1 MKIGLCAFMLVG
13 RGSGIQSLGYGTTLE
28 NTIKKAADLG
38 MDGIELGDAI
48 GPDNPTRP
56 FQLPDKAYRK
66 KIREMIESH
75 GLTLTNI
82 QSDDRFCDPF
92 GFGYL
97 TGRPTL
103 MAAQYRLEMARDL
116 GTDLVRIDLVAS
128 RDRTVPLGRQWA
140 QAIELVKEYCIMAED
155 YGVTLAIHNHG
166 WLSVMD
172 RFQMI
177 KDCGYPK
184 NLKLQLD
191 VINCANRGEDLFETT
206 RICKDYLSK
215 SMHVKDQRVMF
226 KDIDIPPVQLESGFR
241 EINHTTHSFL
251 CDIGDGNLVDW
262 EAYLKLLKEIKYDGY
277 LNIESF
283 THRQQIGVPDWI
295 SYEKGV
301 AYLRKM
307 GKKVGY

>member
-1 MKIGLCAFMLVG
+1 MKLGLCAFMVVG
-13 RGSGIQSLGYGTTLE
+13 RGSGIQPLGYGATLE
-28 NTIKKAADLG
+28 NTIKKTAELG
-38 MDGIELGDAI
+38 MEGIELGDAI

-82 QSDDRFCDPF
+82 QSDDRFCDPVTHRASY
-92 GFGYL
+92 GGQV
-97 TGRPTL
+97 GRPTL
-103 MAAQYRLEMARDL
+103 MAADYRLQLARDL

-128 RDRTVPLGRQWA
+128 ADRTVPLGRQWA
-140 QAIELVKEYCIMAED
+140 QGIEFIKEYCIMAED
-155 YGVTLAIHNHG
+155 YGITLAIHNHG
-166 WLSVMD
+166 WLSVLD
-172 RFQMI
+172 RLQLI
-177 KDCGYPK
+177 KDCGSPE

-226 KDIDIPPVQLESGFR
+226 KDDNDVPAEARRGHTFR
-241 EINHTTHSFL
+241 NFL
-251 CDIGDGNLVDW
+251 CNIGEGNLVDW
-262 EAYLKLLKEIKYDGY
+262 EAYLRLLKEIKYDGF

-283 THRQQIGVPDWI
+283 THRQDIGIPDWI
-295 SYEKGV
+295 SYEVGT
-301 AYLRKM
+301 AYLRKVA
-307 GKKVGY
+307 KKVGY